1 MNETPSGSE
10 DTGRAVPEPPLPSML
25 VALSERLTS
34 GLGAVADAGRD
45 GAGQGGVASG
55 NDAAAL
61 GGEDLREAVLH
72 VRRAQQDAETGYRQA
87 CEGLFRLWEEQPHT
101 ARVLVHRPEAFI
113 AWLPRVL
120 RVRPDLTE
128 EEVEAQGPSVWC
140 VLAGTVDALWEYAQ
154 GDTAGAHRI
163 RRWEP
168 LIARM
173 RFLVLAEPFRDLGL
187 WEPSWAST
195 TALGRVFGYDSGV
208 ELIRRAREARE
219 VWRAHLGGYQSVP
232 LFDHAPPFSAEEDVR
247 ALAFVSGFSGRPLV
261 LADLAPGARGDT
273 AGGAGAPGA
282 GRGPTGLPADRAV
295 TEDVVEHHL
304 LPRFAVVEA
313 WAAVAGRPGAWRAP
327 RQAGWFGAVAGAALL
342 ALVSAA
348 VAAAASGALGTWY
361 VAAAFAGAA
370 YAAIGAGTLAH
381 GRRWAMPLMLRFPAA
396 AVVGLIVL
404 VAFHPD
410 WWTDLSAGW
419 ASAGTA
425 LLIAAAP
432 FGYLLTQVRNH
443 NSGQVPEGGG
453 RTPVRRRVVVRAA
466 LATGTGIAHA
476 FLVALLGMVLV
487 APVFSEDGDRLRTA
501 WSGGGAASSP
511 EAPAAAPGEAPAE
524 ASPAA
529 EPPRRPGSPA
539 AILVLATSVC
549 LAAGVFSQI
558 LWDDKPVTA
567 PLSHQR
573 WRSER

>member
-1 MNETPSGSE
+1 MS
-10 DTGRAVPEPPLPSML
+10 DTHPEHRDRAAPEPSLPSML
-25 VALSERLTS
+25 VALSERLAT

-45 GAGQGGVASG
+45 GVGRGGAASG

-61 GGEDLREAVLH
+61 AGAELRHAVLQ
-72 VRRAQQDAETGYRQA
+72 VDRAQQGAEVGYGQA
-87 CEGLFRLWEEQPHT
+87 RDGLFRLWEEQPHT
-101 ARVLVHRPEAFI
+101 ARVLVHRPEAVT

-120 RVRPDLTE
+120 RIRSDLTQ
-128 EEVEAQGPSVWC
+128 EEVETQGPAVWC

-154 GDTAGAHRI
+154 GDSAGAHRI

-195 TALGRVFGYDSGV
+195 TALGRVFGYDTGV

-219 VWRAHLGGYQSVP
+219 AWRAHLGAYQSVP

-247 ALAFVSGFSGRPLV
+247 ALAFVSEFGGRPLV
-261 LADLAPGARGDT
+261 LADLAQ
-273 AGGAGAPGA
+273 GGAGGEGNGVPEKDSGPE
-282 GRGPTGLPADRAV
+282 RGPAGLPADRAV

-313 WAAVAGRPGAWRAP
+313 WAAVVGRPGAWRDP
-327 RQAGWFGAVAGAALL
+327 GQALLFGAVFGTALL
-342 ALVSAA
+342 GAVAA
-348 VAAAASGALGTWY
+348 VTAAAASGALGTWY
-361 VAAAFAGAA
+361 VATGFAGAA
-370 YAAIGAGTLAH
+370 YAAIGVGTLAY

-410 WWTDLSAGW
+410 WWTDLSLGW

-453 RTPVRRRVVVRAA
+453 RTRVRRRVVARAA
-466 LATGTGIAHA
+466 LATGTGLAHA
-476 FLVALLGMVLV
+476 FLVALLGMVLI

-501 WSGGGAASSP
+501 WSGGEDTAAASS
-511 EAPAAAPGEAPAE
+511 AAPTE
-524 ASPAA
+524 ASPEA
-529 EPPRRPGSPA
+529 EPPRRPGSPT
-539 AILVLATSVC
+539 AILALATAVC

>member
-1 MNETPSGSE
+1 MSETHPEHGDRAALGPS
-10 DTGRAVPEPPLPSML
+10 LPSML
-25 VALSERLTS
+25 VALAERLTT

-45 GAGQGGVASG
+45 GAGRGGAASG

-61 GGEDLREAVLH
+61 AGEELREAVLQ
-72 VRRAQQDAETGYRQA
+72 VDRAQQDEGIGYRQA
-87 CEGLFRLWEEQPHT
+87 GEGLFRLWEEQPHT

-128 EEVEAQGPSVWC
+128 EEAEAQGPSVWC

-154 GDTAGAHRI
+154 GDSAGAHRI

-195 TALGRVFGYDSGV
+195 SALGRVFGYDTGV

-219 VWRAHLGGYQSVP
+219 AWRAHLGGYQSVP
-232 LFDHAPPFSAEEDVR
+232 LFDHAPPFAVEEEVR
-247 ALAFVSGFSGRPLV
+247 ALAFASGFDGRPLV
-261 LADLAPGARGDT
+261 LADLAQCEQGGR
-273 AGGAGAPGA
+273 GGATLAV
-282 GRGPTGLPADRAV
+282 PTGLPADRAV
-295 TEDVVEHHL
+295 TEDAVEHHL

-313 WAAVAGRPGAWRAP
+313 WAAVVGRPGAWRAKG
-327 RQAGWFGAVAGAALL
+327 QALLFGAVLGTALL

-348 VAAAASGALGTWY
+348 VAALASGALGSWY
-361 VAAAFAGAA
+361 LAAAFAGAA
-370 YAAIGAGTLAH
+370 YTVIGAGTLAY

-410 WWTDLSAGW
+410 WWTGLSLGW

-453 RTPVRRRVVVRAA
+453 RTRVRGRVVARAA
-466 LATGTGIAHA
+466 LATGTGLAHA

-501 WSGGGAASSP
+501 WTGD
-511 EAPAAAPGEAPAE
+511 AAAPSSGASTEAF
-524 ASPAA
+524 PAA

-539 AILVLATSVC
+539 AILALATSVC